1 MALWDFLKSNNTN
14 TQPLQ
19 LVQAVPNEQGGVDA
33 QVTQWQPRP
42 TRFQGLGNKLSGLLL
57 GQAAPAT
64 DNIGTGNGAP
74 ITIKDEITGEDITY
88 TPQNTSTVSQ
98 NPRVGGLFRDFTN
111 GMNEN
116 FNNGFNINNWGNN
129 QLADGRNKGLAYRLG
144 EGLGSFTRGLGGWA
158 GDAWTAGYNGLDAGL
173 KRQAVRTGDKLY
185 RQQLK
190 DNYGFT
196 DEQLD
201 KARGFISSDTF
212 NNLTKSSYNMLRTQ
226 NQLAIAMQRDNTA
239 RARMIMQGLNNGT
252 ITPETAN
259 EMIQAYGITN
269 ADFQESNSTKNTQ
282 INQYLAPYRAEYYK
296 NAAANPLG
304 WANLGLRADKFN
316 YDKQK
321 DAQEAANEQK
331 IIDSLGGGSTPPAM
345 PKNDGWAF

>member
-64 DNIGTGNGAP
+64 DNIGTGDGAP
-74 ITIKDEITGEDITY
+74 ITIKDEITGQDITY
-88 TPQNTSTVSQ
+88 NPQNTSTVSQ

-116 FNNGFNINNWGNN
+116 FNNGFNINNWGDN
-129 QLADGRNKGLAYRLG
+129 QLLDGRNKGFAYRLG
-144 EGLGSFTRGLGGWA
+144 EGLGSFTRGLGGWV
-158 GDAWTAGYNGLDAGL
+158 GDAWTAGYNGLNAGL
-173 KRQAVRTGDKLY
+173 SRQATRTGDKLY

-196 DEQLD
+196 DEQLNNTKGYID
-201 KARGFISSDTF
+201 ANTF
-212 NNLTKSSYNMLRTQ
+212 NNLTKSQNSAMNLALKQQTTESMNNLRALQAEKLRIINSTLPEMQ
-226 NQLAIAMQRDNTA
+226 KAKLLQENAKAAHAEEMQLARINYY
-239 RARMIMQGLNNGT
+239 NNA
-252 ITPETAN
+252 I
-259 EMIQAYGITN
+259 
-269 ADFQESNSTKNTQ
+269 
-282 INQYLAPYRAEYYK
+282 
-296 NAAANPLG
+296 ANPLG
-304 WANLGLRADKFN
+304 WANLGLRTDKFN
-316 YDKQK
+316 YDKAK
-321 DAQEAANEQK
+321 DAQEAANEQA

-345 PKNDGWAF
+345 PKGGTTKSGNKWKEVN